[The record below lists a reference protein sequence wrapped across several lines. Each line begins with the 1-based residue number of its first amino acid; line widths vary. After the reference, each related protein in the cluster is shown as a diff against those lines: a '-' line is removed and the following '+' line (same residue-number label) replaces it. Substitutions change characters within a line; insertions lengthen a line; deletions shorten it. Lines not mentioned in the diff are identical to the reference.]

1 MHLKLMW
8 VLFVVRF
15 FLKECGAPLVS
26 FVIPLIRSPADAGV
40 RSTSMDKSL
49 AQVFAIISSN
59 EQKVCSGCAIVCE
72 DEVPGLCIEPLLSD
86 NDPRNTH
93 SSWV

>member
-1 MHLKLMW
+1 MHPKLMW

-15 FLKECGAPLVS
+15 LLKECGALLLS
-26 FVIPLIRSPADAGV
+26 FVLPLIRSPADARV

-49 AQVFAIISSN
+49 AQTFAIFSSN
-59 EQKVCSGCAIVCE
+59 EQNVCSGWAIVCE
-72 DEVPGLCIEPLLSD
+72 DEVPGPCIEPLLSD
-86 NDPRNTH
+86 KDPRNTN